1 MKGYVFLFPF
11 LNIPAF
17 PTLGIRWMNEGV
29 NITLTE
35 LIKPPERAWPGGPP
49 RSGPRESSRWGRG
62 VGGGGCVACRK
73 EGDQSLPH
81 VRCVGAGRD
90 QRKEAHSQFL
100 RDGLS
105 PPPATRYWWE
115 VKVPQEV
122 RVLFPYLL
130 HENPAVCPGARIGQ
144 WWQMTLGKSLES
156 VLTSHS

>member
-1 MKGYVFLFPF
+1 M
-11 LNIPAF
+11 
-17 PTLGIRWMNEGV
+17 
-29 NITLTE
+29 
-35 LIKPPERAWPGGPP
+35 
-49 RSGPRESSRWGRG
+49 
-62 VGGGGCVACRK
+62 ACRK